1 MITRLFLVELKI
13 GISKSLETGR
23 DERTS
28 QRDKTFVLRVGDS
41 CPVICQVRFPACLP
55 SSVLNFL
62 KTKAPSLPPIQSNAR
77 AAGMTVCVEDRRHIG
92 QRCREPTLGVRIT
105 AQVRGSSEGEKLA
118 RWTSRGNGRCR
129 RSEA

>member
-23 DERTS
+23 AKTTS
-28 QRDKTFVLRVGDS
+28 QRDKTFLIHVGDS
-41 CPVICQVRFPACLP
+41 CPVVYQVLGIAYLP
-55 SSVLNFL
+55 SSVLRFL
-62 KTKAPSLPPIQSNAR
+62 KTEVPLRPPVESNAR
-77 AAGMTVCVEDRRHIG
+77 AAGMTVCVEDRRNRG
-92 QRCREPTLGVRIT
+92 QRCREPTLGVRMT

-118 RWTSRGNGRCR
+118 RWTSRGDRRCR